1 MKLSIS
7 RFDVQNMPRPFKQ
20 LRELDIV
27 KVADDM
33 AADLNIS
40 SRNTGSETA

>member
-1 MKLSIS
+1 
-7 RFDVQNMPRPFKQ
+7 MPRPFKQ

-33 AADLNIS
+33 AANMI
-40 SRNTGSETA
+40 TAQEDKPSAVAENADNS

>member
-1 MKLSIS
+1 MP
-7 RFDVQNMPRPFKQ
+7 QNMPRPFKQ

-33 AADLNIS
+33 AAELNTS
-40 SRNTGSETA
+40 SPNTDSETAS